1 MAKEYIDIMLQ
12 SLRRKREV
20 LDQIIAANMK
30 QKIALEDPEITPD
43 EFDEIVEL
51 KSALVEQLEQL
62 DSGFEKMFEHM
73 KEELDAN
80 KERYAAEIKQMQSY
94 IREIT
99 DKSVEIQA
107 QEARNKDLMTKLF
120 ANMRQQARSV
130 RTGTQVTSRYQ
141 QTMSKVNYVDPQ
153 FMDTRSK

>member
-1 MAKEYIDIMLQ
+1 MAETYITIMLQ
-12 SLRRKREV
+12 SLRRKKEV

-30 QKIALEDPEITPD
+30 QKIALEDPQLTPD
-43 EFDEIVEL
+43 DFDELVEQ

-62 DSGFEKMFEHM
+62 DSGFEKLFGHM
-73 KEELDAN
+73 KEQLDSN
-80 KERYAAEIKQMQSY
+80 KEQYAAEIKQMQSY

-107 QEARNKDLMTKLF
+107 QEARNKDLMTKMF
-120 ANMRQQARSV
+120 ASVRQQARSV
-130 RTGTQVTSRYQ
+130 RTGKQVTNRYQ
-141 QTMSKVNYVDPQ
+141 QTMSNINYLDPQ